1 MLHSYL
7 TTARRTLWQHRGI
20 TAINVLGL
28 SVGIAVCLLVGLLVW
43 DQVTHDAFHP
53 GSDRLHRVI
62 TERQNNSTP
71 FAASPA
77 GLAPVLREDVTGT
90 EAATRLRR
98 TSENVVRDG
107 QGYQTDG
114 LYAEPPFFD
123 VFGFE
128 LTAGRVDEALAAP
141 YTAVVSEALARRVY
155 GTTDVVGETFRLG
168 GDELFT
174 ITGVVNRSAYR
185 SHLAFDALYS
195 FATLEQTRPD
205 RLASDW
211 ERAYSYYTYLRL
223 APGATPSDLSE
234 PLRAIE
240 AQYLPPP
247 TEEGTQPLRFQLQ
260 AVADLPLGPT
270 LSNEIAEGMLP
281 ATVGYFLG
289 ALALLVLLAAGFNY
303 VNLSTARSLTRSR
316 EVGVRKAVGAR
327 RWQVIS
333 QFMAE
338 AMIVATLALG
348 VAVALLQGLVPMFNQ
363 LAVVNQLAA
372 QIDVVPG
379 PRLYGAF
386 AGFALGVGGLAGLYP
401 AWHLSRFQPAHVL
414 KATGR
419 TGASGSLWMTSR
431 KVLIVLQFAVALVV
445 MVTTVLVYQQAE
457 HLGRAQ
463 AGIQTDDLVHIELQE
478 APYTPFQQQ
487 AQQVPAVE
495 QVGAANT
502 VPLSGAT
509 WSATLATTQSSDPVT
524 AVYYA
529 ADFEFVD
536 AIGLSLVATD
546 GWTETSF
553 ENGQSVLINEG
564 AAARLGF
571 ETPEAALGEP
581 LTLDPDSARSVR
593 VAGVVRNFHTRY
605 SDAASNPVAFH
616 FNPSRFQVALARVTS
631 EGAFAETTE
640 ALTAAWGQFDDTNP
654 AMIRNYADL
663 VRNRTGAAA
672 LAETSGILALVAGLA
687 VLISCLGL
695 LGIALYAVQ
704 TRIKEIGIRKALGAS
719 VPSIVGRLARDF
731 LVLIGAAVG
740 LGLPLA
746 WWLNALWLD
755 SFAYRIELGLTPL
768 ILCAAGLLALAL
780 LAIGPQTMR
789 AARLNPATT
798 LRDE

>member
-1 MLHSYL
+1 MLRSYL
-7 TTARRTLWQHRGI
+7 KTAGRTLWKHRGI

-28 SVGIAVCLLVGLLVW
+28 AVGIAVCLLVGLLIW
-43 DQVTHDAFHP
+43 DQVSHDDFHP
-53 GSDRLHRVI
+53 GADRLYRV
-62 TERQNNSTP
+62 TTDRQNNSTP

-77 GLAPVLREDVTGT
+77 GLAPVLREGVTGT
-90 EAATRLRR
+90 EVATRLRR
-98 TSENVVRDG
+98 TGENIVRDG

-114 LYAEPPFFD
+114 LYAEPHFFEA
-123 VFGFE
+123 FGFE
-128 LTAGRVDEALAAP
+128 LAAGRPGEALTAP
-141 YTAVVSEALARRVY
+141 YTAVVSEALAQRVY

-174 ITGVVNRSAYR
+174 ITGVVNRADYR
-185 SHLAFDALYS
+185 SHLAFDVLYS
-195 FATLEQTRPD
+195 FATLQQTRPD

-223 APGATPSDLSE
+223 APGTTPGDLSE

-240 AQYLPPP
+240 EQYLPPP
-247 TEEGTQPLRFQLQ
+247 TEGGTQPLRFHLQ
-260 AVADLPLGPT
+260 AVSDIPLGAT

-281 ATVGYFLG
+281 AMVGYFLG

-303 VNLSTARSLTRSR
+303 VNLSTARSLARSR
-316 EVGVRKAVGAR
+316 EVGVRKAVGAH

-333 QFMAE
+333 QFMTE
-338 AMIVATLALG
+338 AVIVAGLSLV
-348 VAVALLQGLVPMFNQ
+348 VAVVLLQGLVPMFNQ
-363 LAVVNQLAA
+363 LSVVNQLSA
-372 QIDVVPG
+372 QIDISPG
-379 PRLYGAF
+379 PLLYGAF
-386 AGFALGVGGLAGLYP
+386 VGFALGVGGLAGLYP
-401 AWHLSRFQPAHVL
+401 AWRLSQFRPARVL

-419 TGASGSLWMTSR
+419 GEAPGLSWMTPR
-431 KVLIVLQFAVALVV
+431 KVLIVLQFAVALIV

-463 AGIQTDDLVHIELQE
+463 AGIQTDHLVHVELQE
-478 APYTPFQQQ
+478 APYAPFQQQ
-487 AQQVPAVE
+487 AQRVPRVE

-502 VPLSGAT
+502 VPLSGST
-509 WSATLATTQSSDPVT
+509 WSADLESTQSSEPVT

-536 AIGLSLVATD
+536 AIGLSLLATAD
-546 GWTETSF
+546 WTEASF

-571 ETPEAALGEP
+571 DTPEAALGEP

-605 SDAASNPVAFH
+605 SDAASNPVVFH
-616 FNPSRFQVALARVTS
+616 YNPSRFQIALARV
-631 EGAFAETTE
+631 APDAPPETME
-640 ALTAAWGQFDDTNP
+640 ALTAAWGQFDDANP
-654 AMIRNYADL
+654 PSIRPYPDL
-663 VRNRTGAAA
+663 VRIRTGAGA
-672 LAETSGILALVAGLA
+672 LAEVSGILALVAGLA

-695 LGIALYAVQ
+695 LGIALYSVQ

-719 VPSIVGRLARDF
+719 VPSIVGRLSRDF
-731 LVLIGAAVG
+731 LVLIGVAVG

-746 WWLNALWLD
+746 WWINALWLD
-755 SFAYRIELGLTPL
+755 RFAYRIDLGLVPL
-768 ILCAAGLLALAL
+768 ILCAAGLLAFAL
-780 LAIGPQTMR
+780 LAIGPQTLR
-789 AARLNPATT
+789 AARLNPSIT

>member
-1 MLHSYL
+1 MLRSYL
-7 TTARRTLWQHRGI
+7 TTAWRTLWKHRGI

-28 SVGIAVCLLVGLLVW
+28 SLGMVVCLLVGLLIW
-43 DQVTHDAFHP
+43 DQTTHDEFHP
-53 GSDRLHRVI
+53 GAERLYRVT
-62 TERQNNSTP
+62 TERQNNSTQ

-77 GLAPVLREDVTGT
+77 GLAPVLREGVAGT
-90 EAATRLRR
+90 EAATRLHR
-98 TSENVVRDG
+98 TSESVVRDG
-107 QGYQTDG
+107 KGYRADG
-114 LYAEPPFFD
+114 LYAETRFFD
-123 VFGFE
+123 LFGFE
-128 LTAGRVDEALAAP
+128 LAAGRADEALAAP
-141 YTAVVSEALARRVY
+141 YTAVVTEELAWRVY

-168 GDELFT
+168 GDDLFT
-174 ITGVVNRSAYR
+174 ITGVVNRGAYR
-185 SHLAFDALYS
+185 SHLAFDVLYS
-195 FATLEQTRPD
+195 FATLQQTRPD

-223 APGATPSDLSE
+223 APGTTPSDLGE

-247 TEEGTQPLRFQLQ
+247 TDDGTQPLRFNLQ
-260 AVADLPLGPT
+260 AVADLPLSPT
-270 LSNEIAEGMLP
+270 LANEIAEGMLP

-338 AMIVATLALG
+338 ATIVAGLALT
-348 VAVALLQGLVPMFNQ
+348 VALVLLQGLVPAFNQ
-363 LAVVNQLAA
+363 LSVVHQLGA
-372 QIDVVPG
+372 QIDASPG
-379 PRLYGAF
+379 LLLYGAF

-414 KATGR
+414 KATSR
-419 TGASGSLWMTSR
+419 KEEPSLSWMTPR

-445 MVTTVLVYQQAE
+445 MVTTVLVYQQAD

-463 AGIQTDDLVHIELQE
+463 AGIQTDGLVHVKLQE
-478 APYTPFQQQ
+478 APFAPFQQQ
-487 AQQVPAVE
+487 AQQVPGVQ

-502 VPLSGAT
+502 VPLSGST
-509 WSATLATTQSSDPVT
+509 WGARLTTTRSGDAVK

-529 ADFEFVD
+529 ADFAFVN
-536 AIGLSLVATD
+536 AIGLSLLATD

-553 ENGQSVLINEG
+553 ENGQAVLINEG

-571 ETPEAALGEP
+571 DTPEAALGEP

-593 VAGVVRNFHTRY
+593 VAGVFRNFHTRY
-605 SDAASNPVAFH
+605 SDAAGKPVVFH
-616 FNPSRFQVALARVTS
+616 FNPSRFQIALARVAS
-631 EGAFAETTE
+631 QDASPETMQ
-640 ALTAAWGQFDDTNP
+640 ALTAAWSQFDDTNP
-654 AMIRNYADL
+654 PVVRSYADL
-663 VRNRTGAAA
+663 VRSRTGAAA

-687 VLISCLGL
+687 LLISCLGL

-731 LVLIGAAVG
+731 LVLIGAAVV

-746 WWLNALWLD
+746 WWVNALWLD
-755 SFAYRIELGLTPL
+755 SFAYRIDFGPAPL
-768 ILCAAGLLALAL
+768 LLCAVGLLALAL
-780 LAIGPQTMR
+780 AAIGPQTIR
-789 AARLNPATT
+789 AARIDPATT
-798 LRDE
+798 LRSE

>member
-7 TTARRTLWQHRGI
+7 KTAWRTLWKQRSI
-20 TAINVLGL
+20 TAINVLGR
-28 SVGIAVCLLVGLLVW
+28 SVGLAVCLLVGLLVW
-43 DQVTHDAFHP
+43 DQLTHDDFHP
-53 GSDRLHRVI
+53 GAERLYRVT
-62 TERQNNSTP
+62 TERQNNNTP

-77 GLAPVLREDVTGT
+77 GLAPVLREGVAGT

-98 TSENVVRDG
+98 TGENVVHEG

-114 LYAEPPFFD
+114 LYAEPRFFE

-128 LTAGRVDEALAAP
+128 LAAGHADEALAAP
-141 YTAVVSEALARRVY
+141 YTTVVSEALARRVY

-168 GDELFT
+168 EGDLFT
-174 ITGVVNRSAYR
+174 ITGVIDRAHYR
-185 SHLAFDALYS
+185 SHLAFDVLYS
-195 FATLEQTRPD
+195 FATLQQTRPD

-211 ERAYSYYTYLRL
+211 ERAYSYYTYVRL
-223 APGATPSDLSE
+223 APGSTPQSLAD

-240 AQYLPPP
+240 DQYLPPP

-260 AVADLPLGPT
+260 AVADITLGPT
-270 LSNEIAEGMLP
+270 LSNEIAQGMLP

-327 RWQVIS
+327 QGQVVG

-338 AMIVATLALG
+338 AVIVAGLAL
-348 VAVALLQGLVPMFNQ
+348 AVAIVLLQGLVPMFNQ
-363 LAVVNQLAA
+363 LSVVNQLGA
-372 QIDVVPG
+372 QIDVAAG

-386 AGFALGVGGLAGLYP
+386 VLFALGVGGIAGLYP
-401 AWHLSRFQPAHVL
+401 AWHLSRFHPTHVL
-414 KATGR
+414 K
-419 TGASGSLWMTSR
+419 SGGQKEAPGTPWMTPR

-457 HLGRAQ
+457 HLSRAQ
-463 AGIQTDDLVHIELQE
+463 AGVQTDNLVHVELQE
-478 APYTPFQQQ
+478 APYAPFQQQ
-487 AQQVPAVE
+487 ARQVTGVE
-495 QVGAANT
+495 QVGGANT
-502 VPLSGAT
+502 VPLSGST
-509 WSATLATTQSSDPVT
+509 WSTSLATTQSSEAVT

-536 AIGLSLVATD
+536 AIGLSFVATD

-593 VAGVVRNFHTRY
+593 VAGVIRNFHTRY
-605 SDAASNPVAFH
+605 SDAASEPIVFH
-616 FNPSRFQVALARVTS
+616 FNPSRFQVALVRVDS
-631 EGAFAETTE
+631 EGTAPETTE
-640 ALTAAWGQFDDTNP
+640 ALTTVWGQFDDTNP
-654 AMIRNYADL
+654 ASVRNYADL
-663 VRNRTGAAA
+663 LRNRTGAAT
-672 LAETSGILALVAGLA
+672 LTEISGILAFVAGLA

-719 VPSIVGRLARDF
+719 VPSIVGRLSRDF

-746 WWLNALWLD
+746 WWINALWLD
-755 SFAYRIELGLTPL
+755 SFAYRIDLSLVPL
-768 ILCAAGLLALAL
+768 ILCAAGLLALSL

-789 AARLNPATT
+789 AARLDPATT

>member
-1 MLHSYL
+1 MLRSYL
-7 TTARRTLWQHRGI
+7 TTAWRTLWKHRGV

-28 SVGIAVCLLVGLLVW
+28 AAGMAVCLLVGLLIW
-43 DQVTHDAFHP
+43 DQVTRDNFHP
-53 GSDRLHRVI
+53 GADRLYRVT

-77 GLAPVLREDVTGT
+77 GLAPILNEDVAGV

-98 TSENVVRDG
+98 TRQSVVRNG
-107 QGYQTDG
+107 QGYRADG
-114 LYAEPPFFD
+114 LYAEPRFFE
-123 VFGFE
+123 VFGFG
-128 LTAGRVDEALAAP
+128 LDLGRADEALAAP
-141 YTAVVSEALARRVY
+141 YTAVVSEALAQRVY

-168 GDELFT
+168 GDALFT
-174 ITGVVNRSAYR
+174 ITGVVNRADYR
-185 SHLAFDALYS
+185 SHLAFDVLYA
-195 FATLEQTRPD
+195 FATLQQTRPD

-211 ERAYSYYTYLRL
+211 ERAYAYYTYLRL
-223 APGATPSDLSE
+223 APGATPENLTD

-240 AQYLPPP
+240 DQYLPPP
-247 TEEGTQPLRFQLQ
+247 TDEGTQPLRFHLQ
-260 AVADLPLGPT
+260 AVSDIALGPT
-270 LSNEIAEGMLP
+270 LSNEIAQGVLP

-316 EVGVRKAVGAR
+316 EVGVRKAVGAH
-327 RWQVIS
+327 RWQVVG

-338 AMIVATLALG
+338 AVIVAGLALAG
-348 VAVALLQGLVPMFNQ
+348 AVVLLQGLIPSFNQ
-363 LAVVNQLAA
+363 LSVVNQLGA
-372 QIDVVPG
+372 QIDVAPG
-379 PRLYGAF
+379 LGVYGAF
-386 AGFALGVGGLAGLYP
+386 VGFALGVGVAAGLYP
-401 AWHLSRFQPAHVL
+401 AWHLSRFHPAHVL
-414 KATGR
+414 KATAQQETPGR
-419 TGASGSLWMTSR
+419 QWMAPR

-445 MVTTVLVYQQAE
+445 MVTTVLVYQQAQ
-457 HLGRAQ
+457 HLGRVP
-463 AGIQTDDLVHIELQE
+463 GIQTDDLVHIELQE
-478 APYTPFQQQ
+478 APYAPFQQQ
-487 AQQVPAVE
+487 ARQAPGVE
-495 QVGAANT
+495 QVGMANT
-502 VPLSGAT
+502 VPLSGST
-509 WSATLATTQSSDPVT
+509 WSAGLESTQSSEPVT

-536 AIGLSLVATD
+536 AIGLPLLATED
-546 GWTETSF
+546 WTEASF

-571 ETPEAALGEP
+571 DTPEAALGEP

-593 VAGVVRNFHTRY
+593 VAGVIRNIHTRY
-605 SDAASNPVAFH
+605 SDAASKPVVFH
-616 FNPSRFQVALARVTS
+616 YNPSRFQIALARVS
-631 EGAFAETTE
+631 DGIDPVTTDV
-640 ALTAAWGQFDDTNP
+640 LTTAWGQFDDTNP
-654 AMIRNYADL
+654 PSVRAYADL
-663 VRNRTGAAA
+663 VRNRTGTAA
-672 LAETSGILALVAGLA
+672 LSETSGILALVAGLA

-746 WWLNALWLD
+746 WWINTLWLH
-755 SFAYRIELGLTPL
+755 SFAYRIDLSLAPL
-768 ILCAAGLLALAL
+768 VLCAAGLLALAL

-789 AARLNPATT
+789 AACLDPATT

>member
-1 MLHSYL
+1 MLSNYFK
-7 TTARRTLWQHRGI
+7 TALRTLWKHRG
-20 TAINVLGL
+20 TTTINVVGL
-28 SVGIAVCLLVGLLVW
+28 AAGMAVCLLVGLLFW

-53 GSDRLHRVI
+53 GAERLYRVT

-98 TSENVVRDG
+98 TSEPVVRDG
-107 QGYQTDG
+107 QGYRADG
-114 LYAEPPFFD
+114 LYAEPRFFD

-128 LTAGRVDEALAAP
+128 LAAGRADEALAAP
-141 YTAVVSEALARRVY
+141 YTAVVSGELAQRVY
-155 GTTDVVGETFRLG
+155 GTADVVGETFRLG
-168 GDELFT
+168 GGDLFT

-185 SHLAFDALYS
+185 SHLEFDVLLS
-195 FATLEQTRPD
+195 FATLQQTRPD

-211 ERAYSYYTYLRL
+211 ERGYSYYTYMRL
-223 APGATPSDLSE
+223 APGTTPSDLAESF
-234 PLRAIE
+234 RAIE
-240 AQYLPPP
+240 EQYLPPP
-247 TEEGTQPLRFQLQ
+247 TEAGTQPLRFQLQ
-260 AVADLPLGPT
+260 AVADLPFGPR
-270 LSNEIAEGMLP
+270 LSNEIADGLVP

-316 EVGVRKAVGAR
+316 EVGVRKSVGAR
-327 RWQVIS
+327 RGQVIG

-338 AMIVATLALG
+338 AAIVAGLALA
-348 VAVALLQGLVPMFNQ
+348 VAVVLLQGLVPMFNQ
-363 LAVVNQLAA
+363 LAVVNQLGA
-372 QIDVVPG
+372 QIDVAPG
-379 PRLYGAF
+379 PMLYGAF
-386 AGFALGVGGLAGLYP
+386 VGFALGVGGLAGLYP
-401 AWHLSRFQPAHVL
+401 AWHLSRFQPARVL
-414 KATGR
+414 KSSGPQEAPGR
-419 TGASGSLWMTSR
+419 TRMTPR

-445 MVTTVLVYQQAE
+445 MVTTVLVYQQAQ
-457 HLGRAQ
+457 HLGQEQ
-463 AGIQTDDLVHIELQE
+463 AGIQTNDLVHIDLQD
-478 APYTPFQQQ
+478 APHAPFQQQ
-487 AQQVPAVE
+487 ARQVPGVE

-502 VPLSGAT
+502 VPLSGST
-509 WSATLATTQSSDPVT
+509 WQASLTSTRSSDPAE

-546 GWTETSF
+546 GWTEASF

-605 SDAASNPVAFH
+605 SDPASKPVVFH
-616 FNPSRFQVALARVTS
+616 HNPSRFQVALARL
-631 EGAFAETTE
+631 APDARPATTE
-640 ALTAAWGQFDDTNP
+640 ALTAAWGRFDDTNP
-654 AMIRNYADL
+654 ARIRDYGDF
-663 VRNRTGAAA
+663 VRSRTGAAA
-672 LAETSGILALVAGLA
+672 LAETGGILAFVAGLA

-695 LGIALYAVQ
+695 LGIALHAVQ

-719 VPSIVGRLARDF
+719 VPSIVGRLSRDF
-731 LVLIGAAVG
+731 LVLIGVAVG

-746 WWLNALWLD
+746 WWINALWLD
-755 SFAYRIELGLTPL
+755 RFAYRIELGLTPL
-768 ILCAAGLLALAL
+768 VLCAAGLLALAL

-789 AARLNPATT
+789 AARLDPATT